1 MADLVITATDV
12 EVENNNAGTFVRFGA
27 AVTQGQVV
35 YRSTADNKYYL
46 ADCDASATARAAG
59 IVISN
64 ADADNYGYILS
75 GTNAKINLGATLAQG
90 EVYVVSDTAGN
101 IMPIT
106 DLTSGQ
112 YITIL
117 GIAEST
123 SLLRLRP
130 YDSQI
135 THA

>member
-1 MADLVITATDV
+1 MADLIITATDV
-12 EVENNNAGTFVRFGA
+12 EVENNNAGVFVRFGV

-35 YRSTADNKYYL
+35 YRSTADNKHYL
-46 ADCDASATARAAG
+46 ADCDASATARASG

-64 ADADNYGYILS
+64 ADADNYGYILT
-75 GTNAKINLGATLAQG
+75 GTNAKINLGATLSKG

-106 DLTSGQ
+106 DLTTGQ

-123 SLLRLRP
+123 SILRMRP

>member
-1 MADLVITATDV
+1 MADLTITATDV
-12 EVENNNAGTFVRFGA
+12 EVENNNPGTWVRFGV

-75 GTNAKINLGATLAQG
+75 GTNSKINLGATLAQG

-106 DLTSGQ
+106 DLTTGQ

-123 SLLRLRP
+123 SLLRMRM